1 MPGRRKEAG
10 IAPACCEEIAGGL
23 GGSSSL
29 LAERRQSGHQ
39 RRHAAS
45 KPAVRQHV
53 EGRIIPGQAEAQ
65 VTAVQAG
72 LGIAQLATW
81 VVGTAIA
88 PRQSGDRSSGPG
100 DPGFASAYRVAAQP
114 GAFGQGA
121 GGGGAFR
128 KDSGH
133 WRRDREVIVLHCLLG
148 PVHIQSVR
156 CVAPRRRA
164 GKARVRAGGGA
175 TSPDVQR
182 GQRAFWRQP
191 SGRGRQASPAVV
203 AAPCRG
209 TTTARRRA

>member
-1 MPGRRKEAG
+1 MACKMFASIRQEEDSSVAAEPASRRVQSEERAAAGGSMPGRTKEGG
-10 IAPACCEEIAGGL
+10 IVPACCEEIAGGL

-88 PRQSGDRSSGPG
+88 PRQSGDRSSGSG

-114 GAFGQGA
+114 GAFGQG
-121 GGGGAFR
+121 G
-128 KDSGH
+128 
-133 WRRDREVIVLHCLLG
+133 RRWGISKRLWAL
-148 PVHIQSVR
+148 
-156 CVAPRRRA
+156 AP
-164 GKARVRAGGGA
+164 
-175 TSPDVQR
+175 
-182 GQRAFWRQP
+182 
-191 SGRGRQASPAVV
+191 
-203 AAPCRG
+203 
-209 TTTARRRA
+209 

>member
-1 MPGRRKEAG
+1 MACKMFASIRQEEDSSVAAEPASRRVQSEERAVAGGSMPGRRKEAG

-23 GGSSSL
+23 WGSSSL

-148 PVHIQSVR
+148 PVHIQSVSHR
-156 CVAPRRRA
+156 LNVNRP
-164 GKARVRAGGGA
+164 
-175 TSPDVQR
+175 
-182 GQRAFWRQP
+182 
-191 SGRGRQASPAVV
+191 
-203 AAPCRG
+203 
-209 TTTARRRA
+209 